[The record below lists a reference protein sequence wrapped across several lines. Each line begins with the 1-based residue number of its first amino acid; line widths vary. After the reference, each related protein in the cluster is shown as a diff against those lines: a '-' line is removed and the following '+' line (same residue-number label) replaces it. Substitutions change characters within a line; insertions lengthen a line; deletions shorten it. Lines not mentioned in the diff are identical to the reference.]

1 MKKIILLFI
10 LFLLPALVLA
20 EEAVRTWTTSAG
32 KEIVGV
38 WEMEKDTE
46 EEKIHI
52 RSNGKLYRVKVE
64 KLSEADQTYIAE
76 KRAASRSI
84 DDDAFE
90 EVVEEP
96 EAGEKAI
103 VVADREGL
111 REEAHRYALLIGV
124 NEYNKPI
131 SSLKF
136 CMNDMKYLAET
147 FETIGFQR
155 ENITLMTDE
164 SASNLRPTRANI
176 LNQVEMLCEMMS
188 PEDLLIIA
196 FSGHGVM
203 VDGKAYLCPGDANA
217 ENADSLVSRDWVYE
231 QLETSQAAQKLMIV
245 DACRNEITIA
255 GSRSFGNARTLE
267 DPTGA
272 QGKGFVLLASCRPK
286 QVSWEIPELKHGVFT
301 HFLAEGL
308 RGGAKNDEGYV
319 SILAL
324 ADYASQKTKTYVH
337 RNLNTLQVPMVQMPD
352 EMTNFLLAKI
362 DRPPLPTLDELKKQL
377 DGKFEYKISEGSV
390 TITKYTGSAASV
402 EIPYGVVAIGEKA
415 LYKCKSLTSVT
426 IPDSVTSIGYG
437 AFWCCESLTSV
448 TIPNSV
454 TSIGYEAFCGC
465 SSLTSVTIPYG
476 VVAIGENAFFGCKSL
491 TSVTIPD
498 SVTSIG
504 DAAFWGC
511 DSLTLVTI
519 PDSVTC
525 IGNSA
530 FCSCHSLTSVTIP
543 NSVTSIGYG
552 PFTGC
557 DKLTEILVSA
567 GNTHFKS
574 VDGILFTADGKTL
587 IQFPAGKSLTKYTIP
602 ESVTSIGDDAFS
614 HTSLTS
620 VTIPD
625 SVTSIGISAFS
636 SCESLMSVTIPNSV
650 TSIESSAFSSCKSLT
665 SVTIPNSVTSIGGWA
680 FSGCANV
687 TIYGSAGSEAER
699 YAKEDGIK
707 FQVKW

>member
-1 MKKIILLFI
+1 MRFLEIWGRTMKKFILVFI
-10 LFLLPALVLA
+10 LFLLPVLVLA

-32 KEIVGV
+32 KEMPGV
-38 WEMEKDTE
+38 WEIEKDTD

-147 FETIGFQR
+147 FEAIGFQR

-164 SASNLRPTRANI
+164 SASDLRPTKNNI

-255 GSRSFGNARTLE
+255 GSKSFGNARTLE

-286 QVSWEIPELKHGVFT
+286 QVSWDMPELKHGVFT

-352 EMTNFLLAKI
+352 EMTNFLLAKLETE
-362 DRPPLPTLDELKKQL
+362 PVTTGFTESTPVTPVSEPTSELSQAEIDELKKQL

-390 TITKYTGSAASV
+390 TITKYTGSASAV
-402 EIPYGVVAIGEKA
+402 EIPYGVTSIGDEA
-415 LYKCKSLTSVT
+415 FRWHDSLTSVT
-426 IPDSVTSIGYG
+426 IPDSVTSIG
-437 AFWCCESLTSV
+437 
-448 TIPNSV
+448 N
-454 TSIGYEAFCGC
+454 EAFDG
-465 SSLTSVTIPYG
+465 
-476 VVAIGENAFFGCKSL
+476 
-491 TSVTIPD
+491 
-498 SVTSIG
+498 
-504 DAAFWGC
+504 
-511 DSLTLVTI
+511 
-519 PDSVTC
+519 
-525 IGNSA
+525 
-530 FCSCHSLTSVTIP
+530 CHSLTSVTIP
-543 NSVTSIGYG
+543 NSVTSIGYSA
-552 PFTGC
+552 FWGC
-557 DKLTEILVSA
+557 E
-567 GNTHFKS
+567 
-574 VDGILFTADGKTL
+574 
-587 IQFPAGKSLTKYTIP
+587 
-602 ESVTSIGDDAFS
+602 
-614 HTSLTS
+614 SLTS

-625 SVTSIGISAFS
+625 SVTSIGDYAF
-636 SCESLMSVTIPNSV
+636 
-650 TSIESSAFSSCKSLT
+650 F
-665 SVTIPNSVTSIGGWA
+665 
-680 FSGCANV
+680 GCSFIVRLKVWWFKLAH
-687 TIYGSAGSEAER
+687 
-699 YAKEDGIK
+699 GI
-707 FQVKW
+707 